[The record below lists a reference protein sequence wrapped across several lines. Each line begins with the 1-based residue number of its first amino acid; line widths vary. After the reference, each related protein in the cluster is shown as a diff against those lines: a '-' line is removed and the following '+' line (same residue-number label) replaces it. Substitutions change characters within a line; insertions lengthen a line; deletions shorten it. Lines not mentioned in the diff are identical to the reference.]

1 MFVLVDVQVLLS
13 YVYRSC
19 FSPVELEA
27 VLPKVKDHVK
37 LAVTFPLGSTVAN
50 SFSKVGISCQ
60 LEFNSI
66 KPISMSDYIVI
77 RDKTSNVRYIDAT
90 PTKDIIIIIY
100 ILPQET
106 DTFYDRCRQLSV
118 HFLYI
123 SNTKV

>member
-13 YVYRSC
+13 YVYWSC

-37 LAVTFPLGSTVAN
+37 LAVTFPSGSTVAN

-66 KPISMSDYIVI
+66 KPISMSDYIII
-77 RDKTSNVRYIDAT
+77 RDKTSNIRYSVTSIIRTPWFRASAGQYRISEIVRITEYCVI
-90 PTKDIIIIIY
+90 
-100 ILPQET
+100 
-106 DTFYDRCRQLSV
+106 
-118 HFLYI
+118 
-123 SNTKV
+123 